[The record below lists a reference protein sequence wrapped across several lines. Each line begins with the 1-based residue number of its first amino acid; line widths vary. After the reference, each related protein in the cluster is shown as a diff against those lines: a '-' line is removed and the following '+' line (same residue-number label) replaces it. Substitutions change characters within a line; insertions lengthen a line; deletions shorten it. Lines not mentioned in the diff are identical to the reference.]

1 MTKLVL
7 EKQSICPNNWKVV
20 NFDDIILSLTDH
32 HSNGSFQ
39 TIRENVVTFKEKNY
53 AVLVRLVDLRKN
65 MTDSKSFRY
74 TDKHGY
80 EFLKKSHLHGG
91 EILVGKIGSIG
102 TSQIMPK
109 MNVPCVLAPNML
121 QVSLSPLIV
130 KKYFNYFLQSA
141 SYWNEINKINEST
154 TQPKINKKQFY
165 NIQIPI
171 SPLNEQKKIV
181 KKIEELFSKL
191 DNIKMIL
198 DDVRCQINQYRES
211 LLKSA
216 FDGSLT
222 KHWRKNNENS
232 LLKKELIIKMI
243 SEVRESQKK
252 LKFNEISPPIPKYL
266 EHIPDS
272 WMHVYLDSLL
282 IDARYGTSEKCFVE
296 KNDVCVIRIPNILS
310 GKLDFSNL
318 KYTNSKNNSFEKLF
332 LVKNDIL
339 VCRTNGSLDLV
350 GRSAIVEEIEN
361 NFAYASYLIRLRIEN
376 KILNSAYLNF
386 LINSIVIRNFITR
399 ETRTTAGQFNVNL
412 DMLRS
417 IEIPVCGLGEQ
428 EEIVSKL
435 EDGFLLIENSEKNL
449 NILFSKLDILRS
461 TILKSAFEGELVP
474 QDPND
479 EPAEVLL
486 QKIKQEKEQLKQK
499 QKASRS
505 KKNVK

>member
-1 MTKLVL
+1 L
-7 EKQSICPNNWKVV
+7 EKKNKNPEGWAKTTLEN
-20 NFDDIILSLTDH
+20 IILKI
-32 HSNGSFQ
+32 SNGTTEKQ
-39 TIRENVVTFKEKNY
+39 IKEKTDFPVSRIETISN
-53 AVLVRLVDLRKN
+53 ATIDFDKVRYLKEPSDEV
-65 MTDSKSFRY
+65 
-74 TDKHGY
+74 
-80 EFLKKSHLHGG
+80 LKKYKIEKGDILFSNINSDSHLGKTALFLDD
-91 EILVGKIGSIG
+91 EILLHGMNLLLIRPNAEI
-102 TSQIMPK
+102 IEPK
-109 MNVPCVLAPNML
+109 FLNF
-121 QVSLSPLIV
+121 I
-130 KKYFNYFLQSA
+130 FNYFRKSGFFYSIAQHAVNQS
-141 SYWNEINKINEST
+141 SINQTKI
-154 TQPKINKKQFY
+154 KG
-165 NIQIPI
+165 IQIPLP
-171 SPLNEQKKIV
+171 SLNEQKKIV